1 MSDKQFSPLQQ
12 PEHDVEDDSMQLK
25 RDRLG
30 AEPEVQEEN
39 EHLNYVDRLLR
50 SAPMLSAPLGFAER
64 VIARLKADPPRV
76 IRYEEGTG
84 IVLGLGAVAFI
95 FLPILMTLTIILG
108 LGLINEDFR
117 EETWDTVGDVLS
129 EVADAIATS
138 PVLTAF
144 VIVVVLLFL
153 GASGY
158 FMWFWR
164 SLIRTAR
171 RLRTE

>member
-12 PEHDVEDDSMQLK
+12 PEHEAEDDSMQLK

-30 AEPEVQEEN
+30 AEVQEEN
-39 EHLNYVDRLLR
+39 EHLSYVDRLLR

-84 IVLGLGAVAFI
+84 IVLGLGAAAFI
-95 FLPILMTLTIILG
+95 FLPILMTVAIVLG
-108 LGLINEDFR
+108 LGVVNEDFR
-117 EETWDTVGDVLS
+117 ETTWETAGEVLTS
-129 EVADAIATS
+129 IADAIAAS
-138 PVLTAF
+138 PVLTAGL
-144 VIVVVLLFL
+144 IIMLMLFL

-164 SLIRTAR
+164 GLIRTAR

>member
-12 PEHDVEDDSMQLK
+12 PEHDTEDDSMQLK

-30 AEPEVQEEN
+30 VEHEAHEESD
-39 EHLNYVDRLLR
+39 HLSYVDRLLR

-64 VIARLKADPPRV
+64 VIARLKAEPPRIV
-76 IRYEEGTG
+76 RYEEGTG
-84 IVLGLGAVAFI
+84 IVLGLGAAAFI
-95 FLPILMTLTIILG
+95 FLPILMTVAVILG

-117 EETWDTVGDVLS
+117 EATWETAGDFANGV
-129 EVADAIATS
+129 VDAIATS
-138 PVLTAF
+138 PVLTAGMI
-144 VIVVVLLFL
+144 IVLMLFL

-164 SLIRTAR
+164 GLIRTAR
-171 RLRTE
+171 RLRSE

>member
-12 PEHDVEDDSMQLK
+12 PEHDAEDDSMQLK

-30 AEPEVQEEN
+30 VEPEAHEESD
-39 EHLNYVDRLLR
+39 HLSYVDRLLR

-64 VIARLKADPPRV
+64 VIARLKAEPPRV

-84 IVLGLGAVAFI
+84 LVLGLGAVAFI
-95 FLPILMTLTIILG
+95 FLPILMTVAVILG
-108 LGLINEDFR
+108 LGLIDEEFR
-117 EETWDTVGDVLS
+117 ESTWDTAG
-129 EVADAIATS
+129 EVANSVVDAIAAS
-138 PVLTAF
+138 PFLTGAM
-144 VIVVVLLFL
+144 VIVLMLFL

-164 SLIRTAR
+164 GLIRTAR
-171 RLRTE
+171 RLRNE